1 MESAGNTPDNKTKN
15 TAGVSALQ
23 GHALPQLPAQRV
35 SWLYI
40 DFDSFFASVEQ
51 HLNPKL
57 RGQPVAVVPVKSE
70 TTCAIAASYE
80 AKAYGVKTGTPIWE
94 ARMRCPHLVLVHAQ
108 HNHYVRMHEKI
119 IELIGTHC
127 LPITA
132 VCSIDEVACAL
143 KGSDGVPEKAVG
155 LAQHIKSVLR
165 EHIGEAVRCSIG
177 LAPNRF
183 LAKVASA
190 MEKPNG
196 LTLLRPCDIPHKLL
210 PLPPSDL
217 PGIGRN
223 MHRRLHAVGVHGM
236 ADLWALSP
244 KQMRSI
250 WHSVGGERFWRML
263 HGYDDDALVTT
274 RSSIGHSRVLDPELR
289 RVDAAHQIMRY
300 LLIKAAR
307 RLREE
312 GFVARLL
319 WLGVRFQESGQ
330 KGGRFAEAYRL
341 APCSDT
347 FVFLRA
353 ADDLWQ
359 KMLATHHPRFIK
371 KVSVTLTDLLAHN
384 EVTGDLFDQAPKAR
398 PRAQLVQAVDK
409 LHARYGSSAVTY
421 GWKGKKLDDF
431 GTKIA
436 FTRVPTLEEFDY

>member
-1 MESAGNTPDNKTKN
+1 MESAENTPENKIKN
-15 TAGVSALQ
+15 VARMTVPQ
-23 GHALPQLPAQRV
+23 RQLPPQRV
-35 SWLYI
+35 GWLYI

-51 HLNPKL
+51 HLNPTL

-94 ARMRCPHLVLVHAQ
+94 ARMRCPQLVLVHAR

-119 IELIGTHC
+119 IELVGTHC
-127 LPITA
+127 LPIAA
-132 VCSIDEVACAL
+132 VCSIDEMACAL
-143 KGSDGVPEKAVG
+143 KGSDGMPEKAIG

-217 PGIGRN
+217 PGIGRK
-223 MHRRLHAVGVHGM
+223 MQHRLAAAGVHNM

-263 HGYDDDALVTT
+263 HGYDDAALLTE
-274 RSSIGHSRVLDPELR
+274 RSSIGHSRVLDPDLR
-289 RVDAAHQIMRY
+289 RVDAAHEIMRH

-319 WLGVRFQESGQ
+319 WLGVRIEKSA
-330 KGGRFAEAYRL
+330 RFVDTYRM

-353 ADDLWQ
+353 ADALWQ
-359 KMLATHHPRFIK
+359 KMLAAHHPHFIK
-371 KVSVTLTDLLAHN
+371 KISITLTDLLAHD
-384 EVTGDLFDQAPKAR
+384 ETTGDLFDQAPKAR
-398 PRAQLVQAVDK
+398 PRTQLVQAVDR
-409 LHARYGSSAVTY
+409 LHARYGSDAITY

-431 GTKIA
+431 GTKVA